1 MTKEELE
8 YELANASR
16 LAFMSLSDCERDWL
30 IYKKLQEIE
39 ENIFELNEK
48 IKGEDI

>member
-8 YELANASR
+8 YEIAKADR
-16 LAFMSLSDCERDWL
+16 LAFISLADFERDWL
-30 IYKKLQEIE
+30 IYKKLKEIE

-48 IKGEDI
+48 IKEASI

>member
-1 MTKEELE
+1 MTNGELE
-8 YELANASR
+8 NELANANR
-16 LAFMSLSDCERDWL
+16 LAFMSLSDCKRDWL

-48 IKGEDI
+48 IKEEDI